1 MKKILLTYLLFLCV
15 STIYYGE
22 IKKDVP
28 PILIGGILI
37 GA

>member
-1 MKKILLTYLLFLCV
+1 MKKILLTYLLFLSI
-15 STIYYGE
+15 STLYHSKIN
-22 IKKDVP
+22 KDVP